1 MGIELTSNV
10 VLIGFGIVIAALII
24 LICLMAYLG
33 SAIGRLTKP
42 KDSDTAQ
49 YSANPA
55 LSVVPAVEQGISDEV
70 VAVIAAAV
78 ACMMGEGTG
87 FTIRSVTRAP
97 RKEWQ
102 MAGMAQNTRSF

>member
-1 MGIELTSNV
+1 MLTSNMI
-10 VLIGFGIVIAALII
+10 LIGFGIVIAALII

-33 SAIGRLTKP
+33 RAVGSLTKP
-42 KDSDTAQ
+42 NNNDTAQ
-49 YSANPA
+49 YSANPI

-87 FTIRSVTRAP
+87 FTVRSVRRAP

-102 MAGMAQNTRSF
+102 MAGMVQNTRSFN